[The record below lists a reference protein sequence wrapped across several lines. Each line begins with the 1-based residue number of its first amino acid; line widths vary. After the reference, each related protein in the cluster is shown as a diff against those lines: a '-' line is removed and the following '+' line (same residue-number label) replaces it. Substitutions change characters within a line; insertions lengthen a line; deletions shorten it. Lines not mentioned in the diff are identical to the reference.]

1 MNIILVN
8 YRLYTIVNV
17 VELLLYKYSVM
28 TCRLT
33 SVHIEVYLSVVQYNE
48 GGGGGYRWVR
58 RFFDAFAFADCF
70 RSRWKFFKSR
80 RKLIHRD
87 GCGHWGVR
95 FSEFLGKVN
104 SVAS

>member
-48 GGGGGYRWVR
+48 GGGGGVIDGFVVFLTLLRLPIV
-58 RFFDAFAFADCF
+58 FA
-70 RSRWKFFKSR
+70 
-80 RKLIHRD
+80 HV
-87 GCGHWGVR
+87 G
-95 FSEFLGKVN
+95 N
-104 SVAS
+104 SLNLDEN